1 MTMETSSN
9 LASSDATP
17 EPALSDLTDDLSR
30 AAKQN
35 DGKVA
40 KIVDEAGANGLL
52 PMMTVM
58 GLLLVSPLS
67 GIPLFSTSVGVM
79 IFLCA
84 VQAAMGR
91 DRLWLPGF
99 LRRQRIDPS
108 RIEKAM
114 DRIHSA
120 AEWLEARAT
129 SRLEWL
135 SLPPARAAFLTIA
148 AVYGAVMPIMEL
160 IPFTSSLLGAAVVMI
175 GLGLLLR
182 DGVLLLI
189 SILPTLIAAGVI
201 FRLLLA

>member
-1 MTMETSSN
+1 MTLETSSN
-9 LASSDATP
+9 VADSDTKP
-17 EPALSDLTDDLSR
+17 EPVLSDLTDDMAR

-35 DGKVA
+35 DGQVD
-40 KIVDEAGANGLL
+40 KIVDQAGANGLL
-52 PMMTVM
+52 PIMTFM

-67 GIPLFSTSVGVM
+67 GIPLFSTSVGLM
-79 IFLCA
+79 IALCA

-91 DRLWLPGF
+91 DRLWLPDF

-135 SLPPARAAFLTIA
+135 SLPPARTAFLSVA
-148 AVYGAVMPIMEL
+148 AAYGFFMPIMEL
-160 IPFTSSLLGAAVVMI
+160 IPFTSSLLGGAVVMI

-189 SILPTLIAAGVI
+189 SVLPTLIAVGVI
-201 FRLLLA
+201 FRLLLG